1 MARFRLSPGGLEGG
15 ESMSDLYQM
24 QLGAAESERTR
35 QVNMAK
41 STIGSLISSYN
52 TAKSQPLQQEIIN
65 TMKNYYNVLPPVLRA
80 GVEPYIAHGPTSPA
94 AEKKREFLKLNP
106 YPRQPIPNEAPGAE
120 MTNKYAQVDY
130 LFKQADHRR
139 ALDSFI
145 FGSASAEDKQ
155 TFIPLEDGG
164 AAIRTA
170 EGQVMLMSQ
179 ADLGLKELEKK
190 YGISAREMMLNPN
203 GIPTGRKGFMNIG
216 GRKIETE
223 ETIRPF
229 EPDPQK
235 RVGQRVI
242 GTSAMPKSQWDID
255 HPASLRKLMIDWKNP
270 GADDDATKDWKE
282 RAKGDPKNVAVEM
295 GRIWPQYTFRLID
308 TKKESF
314 LKWVVNIL
322 PFVSS
327 QETSGAL
334 IPIRGK
340 PVGIPDSTGYEITFY
355 YDPNL
360 DLVSNGFGEALGSY
374 EQVVQSLSGKIIPR
388 KGAK

>member
-1 MARFRLSPGGLEGG
+1 
-15 ESMSDLYQM
+15 MSDLYQM
-24 QLGAAESERTR
+24 QLQATQTERTR
-35 QVNMAK
+35 EVNTAK
-41 STIGSLISSYN
+41 ATISSLISSYN

-65 TMKNYYNVLPPVLRA
+65 TMKDYYKVLPATLRGA
-80 GVEPYIAHGPTSPA
+80 VDPYIAHGPTSPA
-94 AEKKREFLKLNP
+94 AEKRREFLKLNP
-106 YPRQPIPNEAPGAE
+106 FPKRPIPNEAPGAE
-120 MTNKYAQVDY
+120 MTNRYAQVDY
-130 LFKQADHRR
+130 LFRAADHKR

-145 FGSASAEDKQ
+145 YGSASAGDKQ
-155 TFIPLEDGG
+155 TFIPLEDGS

-170 EGQVMLMSQ
+170 DGQVMLMSQ

-203 GIPTGRKGFMNIG
+203 GIPTGRKGFMTIG
-216 GRKIETE
+216 GRKVETE

-229 EPDPQK
+229 EPDPRK
-235 RVGQRVI
+235 RIGQRV
-242 GTSAMPKSQWDID
+242 TNVVSMPKSQWDID

-270 GADDDATKDWKE
+270 SSEDEATNDWKD
-282 RAKGDPKNVAVEM
+282 RALDKPADVAEEM

-308 TKKESF
+308 TKKEGF
-314 LKWVVNIL
+314 LKWVANIL

-340 PVGIPDSTGYEITFY
+340 PIGIPDSTGYEITFY

-374 EQVVQSLSGKIIPR
+374 EQVVQSLSGKVIPK